1 MNVLQ
6 LFNKD
11 SEEFGLFT
19 CLTYKDQTETI
30 NLCRSR
36 AETAYDNDLEAV
48 LELDELFMEELEK
61 EGITRVF
68 AEEYYF

>member
-1 MNVLQ
+1 MNLLQ
-6 LFNKD
+6 LYTNN
-11 SEEFGLFT
+11 EEFGLFMCST
-19 CLTYKDQTETI
+19 DKDQTETM

-36 AETAYDNDLEAV
+36 AETTYDNDVDCE

-68 AEEYYF
+68 VEEYNF